1 MTRQQAPAAQRNR
14 EPILAVLRSVL
25 PDTGLVLELASGS
38 GEHAVHLARNL
49 PGLIWQPS
57 DPSPDARASIAAW
70 TASEGLENVLP
81 PLDLDA
87 ASDPWPITHA
97 AALVCINMIHISPWE
112 STLGLMHGAGRLL
125 GSGAPLYLYGP
136 YKRRDHPL
144 EPSNAIFDESLR
156 SRDPRWG
163 LRELNEVAACAL
175 ANGLRLDQVIEMPA
189 NNLSVV
195 FRKA

>member
-1 MTRQQAPAAQRNR
+1 
-14 EPILAVLRSVL
+14 
-25 PDTGLVLELASGS
+25 
-38 GEHAVHLARNL
+38 
-49 PGLIWQPS
+49 
-57 DPSPDARASIAAW
+57 AAW

-112 STLGLMHGAGRLL
+112 STLGLMRGAGRLL
-125 GSGAPLYLYGP
+125 GRGGPVYLYGP

-156 SRDPRWG
+156 SRDLRWG
-163 LRELNEVAACAL
+163 LRDLDEVAACAL
-175 ANGLRLDQVIEMPA
+175 ENGLQLDQVIEMPA